1 MWKWL
6 EQKSKELV
14 SRLDLRFYE
23 KPKKKQTDIKG
34 SFWNQE
40 PDNTSLRTIIVET
53 TWTLWLEI
61 GDFQTHSWKEVSNL
75 ELIWRF
81 ELKALKVRGAKYCIL
96 QMT

>member
-1 MWKWL
+1 MIGTKIQRIGFKIRFKVLWKTK
-6 EQKSKELV
+6 Q
-14 SRLDLRFYE
+14 
-23 KPKKKQTDIKG
+23 KKKTDIKG